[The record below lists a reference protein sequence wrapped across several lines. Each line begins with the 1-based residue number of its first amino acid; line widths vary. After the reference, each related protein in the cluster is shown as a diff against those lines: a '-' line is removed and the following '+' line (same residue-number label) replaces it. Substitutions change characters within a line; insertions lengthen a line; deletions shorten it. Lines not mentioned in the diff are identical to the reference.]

1 MISPV
6 EGMKW
11 KEVGG
16 GDPPN
21 GSEEGERG
29 QTKQPEEGWNSSS
42 GFLGFW
48 NNRQEGKQ
56 PLGVRKTFPNYHG
69 GVNKGCP
76 FVVETTRALE
86 GHAVLL
92 RRSHTLYRPL
102 VGTCLPP
109 RGFYSN
115 FGL

>member
-11 KEVGG
+11 REVGG

-86 GHAVLL
+86 GHAVTEE
-92 RRSHTLYRPL
+92 SHTLQA
-102 VGTCLPP
+102 
-109 RGFYSN
+109 
-115 FGL
+115 FGGHLSASSGVL